1 MHDSVQDFVERI
13 GLMMESEGLPRIS
26 GRIFGFLM
34 VNEGAYSLD
43 EIARELQVSKA
54 SVSTNARQL
63 EEHKFLE
70 RISEPGDR
78 RDYYRMRPDA
88 WTQILREAQ
97 RRWELFQVL
106 FREGRESLPAEM
118 EMGRERLAEAERFHA
133 LMLARV
139 DCLLEEWEKG
149 EAALAGGSE

>member
-1 MHDSVQDFVERI
+1 M
-13 GLMMESEGLPRIS
+13 
-26 GRIFGFLM
+26 
-34 VNEGAYSLD
+34 NEGAYSLD

-78 RDYYRMRPDA
+78 RDYYRMRPDS
-88 WTQILREAQ
+88 WTHMMREAQ
-97 RRWELFQVL
+97 RRWVLFQAL
-106 FREGRESLPAEM
+106 FREAEERLPEEMATGR
-118 EMGRERLAEAERFHA
+118 GRLAEAARFHA

-139 DCLLEEWEKG
+139 DQLLEEWEQG
-149 EAALAGGSE
+149 EAALAAGTGWEQD